1 MKRGWLGVALL
12 LSIGFNLGLIG
23 MQLVRERAVER
34 WERGERWSERD
45 IGERLA
51 RRLELAG
58 EERERFLVLQRR
70 LGRSVLEARQ
80 RVHALRRELRDEL
93 IAPEPDR
100 GRIDRLLTEIA
111 AEQSAI
117 DRAFTANVLESRAA
131 LGEEAERAYLRFV
144 ERFAGAIDPGHGLA
158 PRRPG
163 GGRGGAPPRDRPDE
177 PPARGEAAGPPP

>member
-1 MKRGWLGVALL
+1 MKRAWLGVALL

-23 MQLVRERAVER
+23 MQLLRDRAAERR
-34 WERGERWSERD
+34 DRGERWSERD
-45 IGERLA
+45 VGERMA

-70 LGRSVLEARQ
+70 LGRSVLEGRQ
-80 RVHALRRELRDEL
+80 RIHALRQELRDEL
-93 IAPEPDR
+93 VAPAPDR
-100 GRIDRLLTEIA
+100 ARIDALLTEIA

-131 LGEEAERAYLRFV
+131 LGDEAERAYLRFV
-144 ERFAGAIDPGHGLA
+144 ERFAGAVGPGHDFA

-163 GGRGGAPPRDRPDE
+163 GGRGGAPPRGREGE
-177 PPARGEAAGPPP
+177 PPP